1 MDSVA
6 LAADFALA
14 DAFNGGLMLGHF
26 SDVGLWETGWYSI
39 SLLKYNRLT
48 LGSILAEPL
57 EVHSVRRKTLVFIG
71 MFSLL
76 REFIRRLGR
85 PVTIIV
91 MDSDDLEPPA
101 QFGMNPAHL
110 LVTVAVVTVVLSM
123 IVVAVIS
130 LTPVRGLLPGYA
142 SVDIHREAVQ
152 NEMRLQAMADSL
164 TRQQEYVNRLRDM
177 ILGRVDTSMA
187 RSVTVYNDPLTPGDV
202 GLNEPLAT
210 DNWADHEQPAVKFRE
225 LRTEPA
231 PNLPEPGHRPSMLS
245 ALSLPALPP
254 VTGVLTRGYDART
267 GHFAIDLA
275 VEEGS
280 MVRSI
285 GEGYVVLVDWTHD
298 GGQIIAVQH
307 ADGFLSVYK
316 HNSAILKRVGD
327 RVNDREAIA
336 RSGNSGEITTGP
348 HLHFELWHNGLAQ
361 DPSYY
366 LLGV

>member
-1 MDSVA
+1 
-6 LAADFALA
+6 
-14 DAFNGGLMLGHF
+14 
-26 SDVGLWETGWYSI
+26 
-39 SLLKYNRLT
+39 
-48 LGSILAEPL
+48 
-57 EVHSVRRKTLVFIG
+57 

-76 REFIRRLGR
+76 REFIRRIGR
-85 PVTIIV
+85 PVTVIV

-110 LVTVAVVTVVLSM
+110 LGAIGVSVLVFSAILVA
-123 IVVAVIS
+123 IIS

-142 SVDIHREAVQ
+142 SVDVHREAVQ

-164 TRQQEYVNRLRDM
+164 VRQQEYVNRLRDM

-187 RSVTVYNDPLTPGDV
+187 RRATLYEEAPTPNDFGFT
-202 GLNEPLAT
+202 EPLAT
-210 DNWADHEQPAVKFRE
+210 DNWADHEQPAVTFQA
-225 LRTEPA
+225 LRTRRVVD
-231 PNLPEPGHRPSMLS
+231 LPDPGSRPSMLS

-280 MVRSI
+280 VVRSI

-298 GGQIIAVQH
+298 GGQVIAVQH

-316 HNSAILKRVGD
+316 HNSAVLKRVGD
-327 RVNDREAIA
+327 RVSDREAIA

>member
-1 MDSVA
+1 
-6 LAADFALA
+6 
-14 DAFNGGLMLGHF
+14 
-26 SDVGLWETGWYSI
+26 
-39 SLLKYNRLT
+39 
-48 LGSILAEPL
+48 
-57 EVHSVRRKTLVFIG
+57 
-71 MFSLL
+71 
-76 REFIRRLGR
+76 
-85 PVTIIV
+85 

-101 QFGMNPAHL
+101 QFGVRPGHL
-110 LVTVAVVTVVLSM
+110 LGTVGVCTFLFSF
-123 IVVAVIS
+123 ILVALIAF
-130 LTPVRGLLPGYA
+130 TPVRGLLPGYA

-187 RSVTVYNDPLTPGDV
+187 RPASGFEDAPTPGDM
-202 GLNEPLAT
+202 GFSEPLAT
-210 DNWADHEQPAVKFRE
+210 DNWADHEQPAVMFDV
-225 LRTEPA
+225 LRTRRVVD
-231 PNLPEPGHRPSMLS
+231 LPDPGSRPSMLS

-298 GGQIIAVQH
+298 GGQVIAVQH

-316 HNSAILKRVGD
+316 HNSAVLKRVGD
-327 RVNDREAIA
+327 RVSDREAIA

>member
-1 MDSVA
+1 
-6 LAADFALA
+6 
-14 DAFNGGLMLGHF
+14 
-26 SDVGLWETGWYSI
+26 
-39 SLLKYNRLT
+39 
-48 LGSILAEPL
+48 
-57 EVHSVRRKTLVFIG
+57 

-76 REFIRRLGR
+76 REFIRRIGR
-85 PVTIIV
+85 PVTVIV

-101 QFGMNPAHL
+101 QFGVRPGHL
-110 LVTVAVVTVVLSM
+110 LGTVGVCTFLFSF
-123 IVVAVIS
+123 ILVALIAF
-130 LTPVRGLLPGYA
+130 TPVRGLLPGYA

-187 RSVTVYNDPLTPGDV
+187 RPASGFEDAPTPGDM
-202 GLNEPLAT
+202 GFSEPLAT
-210 DNWADHEQPAVKFRE
+210 DNWADHEQPAVMFDV
-225 LRTEPA
+225 LRTRRVVD
-231 PNLPEPGHRPSMLS
+231 LPDPGSRPSMLS

-298 GGQIIAVQH
+298 GGQVIAVQH

-316 HNSAILKRVGD
+316 HNSAVLKRVGD
-327 RVNDREAIA
+327 RVSDREAIA

>member
-1 MDSVA
+1 
-6 LAADFALA
+6 
-14 DAFNGGLMLGHF
+14 
-26 SDVGLWETGWYSI
+26 
-39 SLLKYNRLT
+39 
-48 LGSILAEPL
+48 
-57 EVHSVRRKTLVFIG
+57 

-85 PVTIIV
+85 PVTVIV

-101 QFGMNPAHL
+101 QFGLNPGHVL
-110 LVTVAVVTVVLSM
+110 VAVGVAVALVSAL
-123 IVVAVIS
+123 VVATIT
-130 LTPVRGLLPGYA
+130 LTPIRGLLPGYA
-142 SVDIHREAVQ
+142 SVDIHRDALQ

-164 TRQQEYVNRLRDM
+164 TSQQEYVNRLRDM

-187 RSVTVYNDPLTPGDV
+187 RRATSFPDAPLPSDV
-202 GLNEPLAT
+202 GFAEPLAT
-210 DNWADHEQPAVKFRE
+210 DNWLDHEQPAMAFQA
-225 LRTEPA
+225 LRTRRVVE
-231 PNLPEPGHRPSMLS
+231 LPESANRPSMLS

-280 MVRSI
+280 VVRSI

-298 GGQIIAVQH
+298 GGQVIAVQH

-316 HNSAILKRVGD
+316 HNSAVLKRVGD
-327 RVNDREAIA
+327 RVSDREAIA

>member
-1 MDSVA
+1 
-6 LAADFALA
+6 
-14 DAFNGGLMLGHF
+14 
-26 SDVGLWETGWYSI
+26 
-39 SLLKYNRLT
+39 
-48 LGSILAEPL
+48 
-57 EVHSVRRKTLVFIG
+57 

-76 REFIRRLGR
+76 REFIRRIGR
-85 PVTIIV
+85 PVTVIV

-110 LVTVAVVTVVLSM
+110 LVAIGVSVLVFSSILVAL
-123 IVVAVIS
+123 IS

-142 SVDIHREAVQ
+142 SVDVHREAVQ

-164 TRQQEYVNRLRDM
+164 VRQQEYVNRLRDM

-187 RSVTVYNDPLTPGDV
+187 RRATLYEEAPTPNDFGFT
-202 GLNEPLAT
+202 EPLAT
-210 DNWADHEQPAVKFRE
+210 DNWADHEQPAVTFQA
-225 LRTEPA
+225 LRTRRVVD
-231 PNLPEPGHRPSMLS
+231 LPDPGSRPSMLS

-280 MVRSI
+280 VVRSI

-298 GGQIIAVQH
+298 GGQVIAVQH

-316 HNSAILKRVGD
+316 HNSAVLKRVGD
-327 RVNDREAIA
+327 RVSDREAIA

>member
-1 MDSVA
+1 
-6 LAADFALA
+6 
-14 DAFNGGLMLGHF
+14 
-26 SDVGLWETGWYSI
+26 
-39 SLLKYNRLT
+39 
-48 LGSILAEPL
+48 
-57 EVHSVRRKTLVFIG
+57 

-76 REFIRRLGR
+76 REFIRRIGR
-85 PVTIIV
+85 PLTVIV
-91 MDSDDLEPPA
+91 MDSDDLEPPT

-110 LVTVAVVTVVLSM
+110 LGAIGASVLACSVILVALIT
-123 IVVAVIS
+123 

-142 SVDIHREAVQ
+142 SVDIHRDAVQ
-152 NEMRLQAMADSL
+152 NDMRLQAMADSL
-164 TRQQEYVNRLRDM
+164 ARQQEYVNRLRDM
-177 ILGRVDTSMA
+177 ILGRVDTTMA
-187 RSVTVYNDPLTPGDV
+187 RRATVYEETPPPNDFGFS
-202 GLNEPLAT
+202 EPLAT
-210 DNWADHEQPAVKFRE
+210 DNWADHEQPAVAFQA
-225 LRTEPA
+225 LRTRRVADSPD
-231 PNLPEPGHRPSMLS
+231 PGSRPSMLS

-298 GGQIIAVQH
+298 GGQVIAVQH

-316 HNSAILKRVGD
+316 HNSAVLKRVGD
-327 RVNDREAIA
+327 RVSDREAIA